1 MTLVAQ
7 SEAENETTERK
18 PGWAWLGYL
27 LVAVVTLGTASFA
40 VGCYVRQFGGDLSAS
55 HTRWG
60 EFGDFLGG
68 VLNPFFAL
76 IALFLLLLTVRLQT
90 RELTQSTTELRRSAH
105 ALREQSDSLR
115 RQNFERTFFEMVR
128 LQHDIIRDLDLGEK
142 TSGRD
147 CFRVFFERR
156 LREAHTAA
164 NGETPGRVRLFFVE
178 TVLSVF
184 IGIFACGRRRFGSFC
199 GVQRPGISFG

>member
-1 MTLVAQ
+1 MILLAQ

-18 PGWAWLGYL
+18 SGWAWLGYL

-76 IALFLLLLTVRLQT
+76 IALFLLLLRGT
-90 RELTQSTTELRRSAH
+90 AI
-105 ALREQSDSLR
+105 
-115 RQNFERTFFEMVR
+115 
-128 LQHDIIRDLDLGEK
+128 DIKLPSSSSPNPGFAPWR
-142 TSGRD
+142 
-147 CFRVFFERR
+147 
-156 LREAHTAA
+156 AWYAA
-164 NGETPGRVRLFFVE
+164 R
-178 TVLSVF
+178 
-184 IGIFACGRRRFGSFC
+184 
-199 GVQRPGISFG
+199 